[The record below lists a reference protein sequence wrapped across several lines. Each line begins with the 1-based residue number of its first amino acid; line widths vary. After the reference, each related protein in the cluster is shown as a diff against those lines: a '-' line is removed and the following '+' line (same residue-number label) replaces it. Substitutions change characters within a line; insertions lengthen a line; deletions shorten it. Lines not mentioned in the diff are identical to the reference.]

1 MGLLS
6 KLFGRRDAQLE
17 TYVLRL
23 AVRRPSGETRHQVLK
38 FEARAPATA
47 IEHARRRAEHQ
58 NVLRWKLLDA
68 RTNQEIASGWPPG
81 PGKASSHSEPAE
93 RDEVAAV

>member
-6 KLFGRRDAQLE
+6 KLFGRRDAELE
-17 TYVLRL
+17 EYLLRL
-23 AVRRPSGETRHQVLK
+23 AVRGPTGETRHQFIK
-38 FEARAPATA
+38 FEARSLAAA
-47 IEHARRRAEHQ
+47 IQHARRRAEHGK
-58 NVLRWKLLDA
+58 VLRWKLLDA
-68 RTNQEIASGWPPG
+68 RSNKEVASGWPPG